1 MLTDILPIWLRGT
14 YFMADDGAGG
24 GGGGTGD
31 PPKPETKPDPKP
43 PAPPAPK
50 MLTQEE
56 VNAIAAREKDQGA
69 RAAEQRISEELGVPL
84 DEAKSILAAHRQ
96 AEQEKK
102 SQEERLAERQAELD
116 KRDEDLKA
124 QSHKLS
130 VAQHLILA
138 GVTDTTKQNRI
149 VAILEAEG
157 KIPQGVKPD
166 DISAAVT
173 KLKEEE
179 PHLFGP
185 GSTPSPPSGGPRGN
199 PPKPN
204 LKDDAMS
211 RGAERARQSGA
222 ARPSSYAFLE
232 KRK

>member
-14 YFMADDGAGG
+14 YFMADDGTG

-31 PPKPETKPDPKP
+31 PPKPDPKPDPPKP

-50 MLTQEE
+50 VFSQEE
-56 VNAIAAREKDQGA
+56 VTAIAAREKDQGA
-69 RAAEQRISEELGVPL
+69 RAAQQQLAEELGVPL
-84 DEAKSILAAHRQ
+84 EEAKSILAAHQQ

-124 QSHKLS
+124 EAHKLT
-130 VAQHLILA
+130 VAQHLVLA
-138 GVTDTTKQNRI
+138 GVTDATKQGRI
-149 VAILEAEG
+149 VAILQSEG
-157 KIPQGVKPD
+157 KIPLGAKPD
-166 DISAAVT
+166 DISAAVA

-179 PHLFGP
+179 PTLFST
-185 GSTPSPPSGGPRGN
+185 GSTPPPPSGGPRGN
-199 PPKPN
+199 PPKPKLN
-204 LKDDAMS
+204 DDAMS

-222 ARPSSYAFLE
+222 ARPTTYAFLE
-232 KRK
+232 KK